1 MWFWLMLI
9 LTGIGIGAIILG
21 NWLYHHT
28 RFDTGWLIC
37 AGAICAIVFGLI
49 MLIMGI
55 FIIDAHTNLEA
66 KIAKNE
72 QIYDSLVYQLEN
84 ELYENDNDLGKKEL
98 YNQIQEWNKD
108 LAYRQ
113 HAQDDFWS
121 GIFYPNIHDQ
131 FEYITLPKSVS

>member
-9 LTGIGIGAIILG
+9 LTGIGIGSIVLG
-21 NWLYHHT
+21 HWMYHHT
-28 RFDTGWLIC
+28 KFDTDWMIC
-37 AGAICAIVFGLI
+37 AGWICAIVFGVIALI
-49 MLIMGI
+49 MSI
-55 FIIDAHTNLEA
+55 FIIDAHTNLDA
-66 KIAKNE
+66 KVASNE

-113 HAQDDFWS
+113 NVQDNFWN
-121 GIFYPNIHDQ
+121 GIFYPNIYNR
-131 FEYITLPKSVS
+131 FKFIELPKSVS